1 MEFTFT
7 GKSWHDIN
15 NYSFSQ
21 TSKAFHSTLQGFMED
36 KKTPFQILRTKL
48 NRPPV
53 SPDIYP
59 RDRLL
64 KMIDESRQLP
74 LCLISAPSG
83 YGKSTL
89 ASSWIATCDCSN
101 AWLSLDAQDND
112 PRLFLAYL
120 LSAIQSACPMVG
132 KETRALLEATHL
144 PPPPVLTRSLMNDLN
159 ELDQDL
165 ILVMDDYHLITNLQV
180 HDLLVEV
187 LRHPPGMFHLVLVT
201 RRDPPLP
208 ISTLRGRGQMMDITL
223 SQLRFTVEEMMSFL
237 QKSLN
242 ITVDSTTADL
252 LEKKTEG
259 WVAGLRLAALAMKHQ
274 HDVSWEQLAS
284 KGINSFAMDYLLA
297 EVLSKQSPAR
307 ATLMMQTSILDRFC
321 APLCEELCLLKGNGE
336 GVEEKLSGEG
346 FIEWLKKTNLFVIPL
361 DTENRWFRYHH
372 LFQDLLQKQLRR
384 HHSSQG
390 IDALHGRASKWF
402 AGENLVEEALK
413 HALAS
418 GEPVA
423 AAQIIEDHRH
433 AVLNNDQTY
442 MLEKWLAMLPDEVA
456 MQRPQI
462 LLAKAWIAYE
472 QLRVEEIPPLL
483 ERCESLMG
491 KKRRDRGLLGEISLY
506 KGILAFFQ
514 GQINHSLEFI
524 KKAQDWLPEQF
535 ELPSV
540 DAEIYFGLAHQVI
553 GEKEYAIKTLTKK
566 VQSTSSRTG
575 MMISRQIAT
584 ISFLHLIAGELE
596 QSAQAA
602 AQLREVAKNSQFLYT
617 DLWGTYLQGSCNL
630 QRFDLETAY
639 AHLALVAEKKY
650 LFHPRVA
657 IDTLAGLAITHCAMQ
672 REDESEITL
681 QEQLVFAQQSGDL
694 YNLVIANSC
703 RARLALL
710 RGDLDSADRWLK
722 TFDETPN
729 VYSMVFFMEIPCIT
743 QCRVLVAIGSDYS
756 LRVASEKLQF
766 LWKDTNQI
774 HNIFQMIDIGV
785 LQVLVYQKQDR
796 IDEAL
801 RVLERVVTLAKTGG
815 WIRPFVEGGPQI
827 AEMLNTLIKQ
837 KIEVNYLKIIL
848 AAFSNAGDKGRAQ
861 IPNQK
866 FEIENPIIEPLTN
879 REEEILNFLAQR
891 LQNKEIAEKLF
902 ISVET
907 VKTHLQNIFQKL
919 SVSNRRQAVATGKT
933 LGILP

>member
-1 MEFTFT
+1 
-7 GKSWHDIN
+7 
-15 NYSFSQ
+15 
-21 TSKAFHSTLQGFMED
+21 MED
-36 KKTPFQILRTKL
+36 NKTELHILRTKL

-53 SPDIYP
+53 APDIHP

-64 KMIDESRQLP
+64 KMIEESRQLP

-89 ASSWIATCDCSN
+89 ASRWLAACDCSN

-112 PRLFLAYL
+112 PRLFLAYF

-132 KETRALLEATHL
+132 QGTRALLEAAHL
-144 PPPPVLTRSLMNDLN
+144 PPLPVLTRSLLNDLN

-187 LRHPPGMFHLVLVT
+187 LRHPPGMFHLVLLT

-208 ISTLRGRGQMMDITL
+208 ISTLRGRGQMIDITL

-237 QKSLN
+237 QKALN

-259 WVAGLRLAALAMKHQ
+259 WVTGLRLAALAMKHQ
-274 HDVSWEQLAS
+274 HDVNWEQLAS

-297 EVLSKQSPAR
+297 EVISKQSPAR

-321 APLCEELCLLKGNGE
+321 APLCEELCLLKEDGE
-336 GVEEKLSGEG
+336 GVEEKLSGEE
-346 FIEWLKKTNLFVIPL
+346 FIEWLKQTNLFVIPL
-361 DTENRWFRYHH
+361 DTDNRWFRYHH

-384 HHSSQG
+384 HHSLQG
-390 IDALHGRASKWF
+390 INALHGRASKWF

-433 AVLNNDQTY
+433 VVLNNDQTY

-491 KKRRDRGLLGEISLY
+491 KKKRDRGLLGEISLY

-524 KKAQDWLPEQF
+524 KKAQDCLPEQF
-535 ELPSV
+535 KLPRG

-553 GEKEYAIKTLTKK
+553 GKKGYAIKTLTKK
-566 VQSTSSRTG
+566 IQSTPGQTG
-575 MMISRQIAT
+575 MMTSRQIAT

-602 AQLREVAKNSQFLYT
+602 AQFREVAKNSQFLYT
-617 DLWGTYLQGSCNL
+617 DLWGTYLQGSCTL
-630 QRFDLETAY
+630 QRFDLEKAY
-639 AHLALVAEKKY
+639 THLALAAEKKY
-650 LFHPRVA
+650 LFHPRGA
-657 IDTLAGLAITHCAMQ
+657 MDALTGIAITHWAMQ

-681 QEQLVFAQQSGDL
+681 QEQLVFARQSGDL
-694 YNLVIANSC
+694 YNLVIANSS

-710 RGDLDSADRWLK
+710 RGDLDSADRWLH
-722 TFDETPN
+722 TFDDTHN
-729 VYSMVFFMEIPCIT
+729 VYSMLFFMEIPCIT
-743 QCRVLVAIGSDYS
+743 QCRVLLAIGSDSS

-766 LWKDTNQI
+766 LWKETNQI

-796 IDEAL
+796 VDEAL
-801 RVLERVVTLAKTGG
+801 RVLERVVTLAKPGG

-837 KIEVNYLKIIL
+837 KIEVYYLKKIL

-866 FEIENPIIEPLTN
+866 SEIENPIIEPLTN